1 MTIVRRGA
9 PWSVP
14 PGRGIVV
21 CLVGVGGCLLIVGI
35 ESGTFLRHVFQ
46 IAPIAIVLAFA
57 VRQQP
62 WTVPAALGVFG
73 CWAFFMGLIWLYLAG
88 IQTTFTGN
96 FTPIEIALTLLIGA
110 SCVAGI
116 IVCTGVELTMGRGR
130 RLLIATA
137 FIALQVGIMWL
148 SLFGHRITNALR
160 LD

>member
-1 MTIVRRGA
+1 MTIVLGGVSA
-9 PWSVP
+9 
-14 PGRGIVV
+14 PGRAMIL
-21 CLVGVGGCLLIVGI
+21 CLVVLGACLLIVGI

-46 IAPIAIVLAFA
+46 IAPVAIVLAFA

-62 WTVPAALGVFG
+62 WTAPAALGLFG

-96 FTPIEIALTLLIGA
+96 FTPIEIALTLLIGV

-116 IVCTGVELTMGRGR
+116 IACKGVELTMGRAR
-130 RLLIATA
+130 RMLISTA
-137 FIALQVGIMWL
+137 FIALQVAIMWI